1 MNGNPHTA
9 SFNALLRYAPL
20 WAHLSVYVLTCLIAA
35 TLFYFDYRMILV
47 FTEYFSG
54 VSIPNDYT
62 FQQAAVLW
70 SLLLGMPIL
79 FALGFFAV
87 MRTYKPATFPLL
99 RKFVG
104 PVDQDVSAWM
114 PMLLFVTSA
123 SLGAYDL
130 LRAGTAAN
138 LTAWVDYGA
147 WVQARWE
154 IFSTLS
160 FFNFVNIYSILPVS
174 AAWLILSIQGDGWK
188 ALAKRL
194 APLMIVV
201 IVSLLLFQKK
211 TLIASLILIFGAVLL
226 HKALIGAWTRRL
238 TWLFSVILTVLTVSY
253 FVMVVLPVYAE
264 TSRTLA
270 DVLIQQ
276 TDQAEK
282 PKTSERLNQLLNEI
296 SSYIGQAEKPK
307 TSERLNQL
315 LNEISSYIGS
325 DRDAYI
331 LVYTLLA
338 PMTRSSLP
346 AMYYPIVFPEQ
357 HGYYGLDFGQDIL
370 GFGGMPDDNVVIW
383 NHMYPNLPGGS
394 AYSSYQF
401 TLYSQVG
408 VVWTLLLCLL
418 VGAALAVMWQIIL
431 AADINRIWRS
441 LMGAVLIL
449 FSIHIT
455 IDSIRGSLLVSY
467 GVIWPWLFISL
478 SFFIARLFNCRQMPW
493 STERIETAS
502 ETDTPKP

>member
-1 MNGNPHTA
+1 MNCNPHTA
-9 SFNALLRYAPL
+9 SFNALIRYAPL

-35 TLFYFDYRMILV
+35 TLFYFDYRIILV

-79 FALGFFAV
+79 FALGFFAA
-87 MRTYKPATFPLL
+87 MRTYKPAAFPLL
-99 RKFVG
+99 RKFFG
-104 PVDQDVSAWM
+104 TGDQDVSAWI

-130 LRAGTAAN
+130 LRAGGAAN

-174 AAWLILSIQGDGWK
+174 AAWLILSIQGNGWK
-188 ALAKRL
+188 VLAKRL
-194 APLMIVV
+194 APLVIVV

-226 HKALIGAWTRRL
+226 HKLLIDGWTRRF
-238 TWLFSVILTVLTVSY
+238 TWLFSVILAVLIVSY

-270 DVLIQQ
+270 DTLIQQ
-276 TDQAEK
+276 TDQTEK
-282 PKTSERLNQLLNEI
+282 PKASERLNQLLNEI
-296 SSYIGQAEKPK
+296 
-307 TSERLNQL
+307 N
-315 LNEISSYIGS
+315 SYIGS
-325 DRDAYI
+325 DRNAYV

-346 AMYYPIVFPEQ
+346 AMYYPIIFPEQ

-370 GFGGMPDDNVVIW
+370 GFGEMPDDNLVIW

-401 TLYSQVG
+401 TLYSQAG
-408 VVWTLLLCLL
+408 VVWTLLLCSL
-418 VGAALAVMWQIIL
+418 VGAALAVMWKIIL
-431 AADINRIWRS
+431 AADINRIYRS
-441 LMGAVLIL
+441 LMGTVLIL

-478 SFFIARLFNCRQMPW
+478 SFFILRLFNR
-493 STERIETAS
+493 R
-502 ETDTPKP
+502 